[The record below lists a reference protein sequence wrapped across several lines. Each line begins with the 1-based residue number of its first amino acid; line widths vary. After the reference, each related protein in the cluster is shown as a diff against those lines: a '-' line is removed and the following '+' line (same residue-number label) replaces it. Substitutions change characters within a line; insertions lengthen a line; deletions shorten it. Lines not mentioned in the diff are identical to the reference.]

1 MILKGFTL
9 RESFILLRELNNQTS
24 IKPTNTEIE
33 NFVYDKNLQQL
44 ALNISPINSI
54 QLKKKSLSYF
64 LFIGP
69 KNRGKT
75 TFLLNLIN
83 GFYSVNVD
91 SLYRVQRK

>member
-33 NFVYDKNLQQL
+33 NFVYDKTLQQL

-54 QLKKKSLSYF
+54 QLKKKSLSYI